1 MMRKISFYHVKRL
14 VVLLSVMAVAIC
26 LAPVAAQAEYPEKP
40 ISYIIS
46 FNPGG
51 ESDVTARLQES
62 HLEKFLGVPVNV
74 THKPGGGG
82 AVAWSEFQRT
92 AKPDGYTVIGVNI
105 PHIIGQPMLRKDAGY
120 ETDGFDLIMWFRF
133 TPNALIVKKDSPYQT
148 LEDFLKYAKQNP
160 KAATVGGSGSFSA
173 NHLETLRLEKAA
185 DVQLT
190 YVPHTGTG
198 PVVPALLGGHI
209 TAAMGYSMLGVQYKD
224 QVRVLA
230 VAADERVETLPDAP
244 TFKELGYDIVGGA
257 FRGVAA
263 PKGTDPD
270 IIAILAKAFS
280 ETNKIIAEKQRALG
294 FVMTY
299 ATGDEAYALVGRMKK
314 NYEGILQE
322 IAAQKK
328 KQ

>member
-1 MMRKISFYHVKRL
+1 MKKNFWCIF
-14 VVLLSVMAVAIC
+14 VVLSIC
-26 LAPVAAQAEYPEKP
+26 CIGMPGDLLAGFPEKP
-40 ISYIIS
+40 VSYIIS

-62 HLEKFLGVPVNV
+62 HLENFLGVPVNV
-74 THKPGGGG
+74 SHKPGGGG

-92 AKPDGYTVIGVNI
+92 GKPDGYTVIGVNI

-120 ETDGFDLIMWFRF
+120 ATDGFELIMWFHF
-133 TPNALIVKKDSPYQT
+133 TPNALIVKKDSEFKT
-148 LEDFLKYAKQNP
+148 LEDFIAYAKANP

-173 NHLETLRLEKAA
+173 NHLETLRFEKATGA
-185 DVQLT
+185 QVT

-198 PVVPALLGGHI
+198 PVVPALLGGHL
-209 TAAMGYSMLGVQYKD
+209 TAAMGYSMLGVQYQD
-224 QVRVLA
+224 QLRVLA
-230 VAADERVETLPDAP
+230 VAADERVETLPEAP

-263 PKGTDPD
+263 PKGTPPEVVET
-270 IIAILAKAFS
+270 LAKAYS
-280 ETNKIIAEKQRALG
+280 ETNKIIAEKQRKLG

-299 ATGDEAYALVGRMKK
+299 ATGQEAYQLVDRMKA
-314 NYEGILQE
+314 NYEGILKE